1 MKLIGKFTLNLGSK
15 KEMPIEVLLDNENTI
30 IMIDCHCCEENLAR
44 RLPGG
49 VLIPIASSL
58 KTFFGEK
65 SMRNLEVNVSGLM
78 MRRTY
83 KGLIDQDDIQVMK
96 DELEKAVKKFKRKR
110 KA

>member
-1 MKLIGKFTLNLGSK
+1 
-15 KEMPIEVLLDNENTI
+15 
-30 IMIDCHCCEENLAR
+30 
-44 RLPGG
+44 
-49 VLIPIASSL
+49 
-58 KTFFGEK
+58 
-65 SMRNLEVNVSGLM
+65 VNVSGLM